1 MKKKRMKKFVIIL
14 SLLLVV
20 PLVIVAFGCAA
31 EEPEVEVVPEGLIV
45 PEGPILRE
53 EVSVDASYDGKQVEI
68 TAETGALIV
77 TLESNA
83 TTGFKWE
90 LTELTS
96 QLEEPAPREE
106 PEEPGPELEE
116 PGPEPP
122 KPVVVVPEELPEK
135 TVLKHVD
142 NKYVPPEAEGVV
154 GAAGKEVWTFHA
166 EEKGES
172 RICMEYRRSWEEGV
186 EPAKTFTLTVVV
198 K

>member
-1 MKKKRMKKFVIIL
+1 MKKLSIIL

-20 PLVIVAFGCAA
+20 SLVIAAFGCAA
-31 EEPEVEVVPEGLIV
+31 EEPEVEVVPEGSEEVVV
-45 PEGPILRE
+45 PRE
-53 EVSVDASYDGKQVEI
+53 EVSVDASYDGKEVEI
-68 TAETGALIV
+68 AVGNALIV

-106 PEEPGPELEE
+106 DEE
-116 PGPEPP
+116 PGPEPQQEGP
-122 KPVVVVPEELPEK
+122 EPTNPVVVVPEELPEK
-135 TVLKHVD
+135 TVLRHAD
-142 NKYVPPEAEGVV
+142 NEYVPPEAEGVV

-166 EEKGES
+166 EEKGKS
-172 RICMEYRRSWEEGV
+172 TIYMEYRRPWEEGV
-186 EPAKTFTLTVVV
+186 EPAETFTLTVIV

>member
-1 MKKKRMKKFVIIL
+1 MKKLSIIL

-20 PLVIVAFGCAA
+20 SLVMAGVGCAA
-31 EEPEVEVVPEGLIV
+31 EEPEEEVVIP
-45 PEGPILRE
+45 RE
-53 EVSVDASYDGKQVEI
+53 EVSVDASYDGKEVEI
-68 TAETGALIV
+68 TIGSALIV

-106 PEEPGPELEE
+106 AEE
-116 PGPEPP
+116 PGPEPEQEGP
-122 KPVVVVPEELPEK
+122 EPTKPVVVVTDELPEK
-135 TVLKHVD
+135 TVLKHFVSF
-142 NKYVPPEAEGVV
+142 NKYVPPESEGVE
-154 GAAGKEVWTFHA
+154 GAAGKEIWTFHA
-166 EEKGES
+166 VEKGQS
-172 RICMEYRRSWEEGV
+172 TIFMEYRRPWEQGV